1 MLITKIHTGKLNKS
15 QKILT
20 KNKHY
25 ILSAKAYNLDPW
37 ISEPRLTEK
46 LLHLKVNLGFIIS
59 WKMEGNLFM
68 YIISFL
74 HVISMVILCL

>member
-1 MLITKIHTGKLNKS
+1 MKMRGTNMYIIIIIIIKFEL
-15 QKILT
+15 Q

-59 WKMEGNLFM
+59 WKKK
-68 YIISFL
+68 IS
-74 HVISMVILCL
+74 

>member
-1 MLITKIHTGKLNKS
+1 MLITKNTHRKINKS
-15 QKILT
+15 QKIRIT
-20 KNKHY
+20 KDKHY

-59 WKMEGNLFM
+59 WKKK
-68 YIISFL
+68 IS
-74 HVISMVILCL
+74 

>member
-15 QKILT
+15 QKIRIT

-46 LLHLKVNLGFIIS
+46 LSHLNLGFII
-59 WKMEGNLFM
+59 
-68 YIISFL
+68 
-74 HVISMVILCL
+74 